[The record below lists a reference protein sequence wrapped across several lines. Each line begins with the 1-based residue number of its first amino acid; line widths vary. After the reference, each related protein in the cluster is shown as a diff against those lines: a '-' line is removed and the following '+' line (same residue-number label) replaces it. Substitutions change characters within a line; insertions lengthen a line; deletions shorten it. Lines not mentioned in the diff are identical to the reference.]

1 MGTPLP
7 KSALMLS
14 VSQAEDRTATLVA
27 AAAKAGADCA
37 DALYVCNASTQISV
51 RLGAL
56 EDVER
61 SEGEEIG
68 LRVFVGSRSASVS
81 SSDLSSEALS
91 ALVDRAVAMARE
103 APEDPWSGLAPQDR
117 LMQAPSP
124 DVEGDDGADP
134 SPAHLRE
141 RAEAAEAAARDVA
154 GVTNSEGAGASAS
167 RTVIA
172 LATSSGFARGYT
184 SSGYGCSAS
193 VIAGEGGGMQRD
205 YAFHST
211 RHVEDLEDSAAI
223 GTRAGERAVKR
234 LNPGKL
240 SSGAMPI
247 VYDPRVGSGL
257 LGHLI
262 GAITGS
268 SIARRTSFLLDSL
281 GEQIFPAG
289 TVVRDDPLRLR
300 GLRSKPFDGEGLPT
314 AARDIIA
321 DGVLTGWLMDSASA
335 RQLGLQ
341 PTGHATRGVGGP
353 PGTGV
358 TNLYLEAGTLSP
370 EELIADIKLGV
381 YVTELIGQGVNGVT
395 GDYSRGAS
403 GFVIRDG
410 KICEPVAEITVAGN
424 LKSMFREITPASDLE
439 FRRSVDVPTI
449 RIEGMMVAGA

>member
-1 MGTPLP
+1 
-7 KSALMLS
+7 MLS
-14 VSQAEDRTATLVA
+14 LSQAEDRTANLVDA
-27 AAAKAGADCA
+27 AARAGADAA
-37 DALYVCNASTQISV
+37 DALYVCNASTQVSV

-81 SSDLSSEALS
+81 SSDLSTDALS

-103 APEDPWSGLAPQDR
+103 APEDLWSGLAPEDR
-117 LMQAPSP
+117 LMRGDAM
-124 DVEGDDGADP
+124 DVDGDDGADP
-134 SPAHLRE
+134 SPADLRE
-141 RAEAAEAAARDVA
+141 RAEMAEGAARGVT

-167 RTVIA
+167 RTIIA
-172 LATSSGFARGYT
+172 LATSHGFARGYM

-205 YAFHST
+205 YAFHSV
-211 RHVEDLEDSAAI
+211 RHLGDLEDAEAI
-223 GTRAGERAVKR
+223 GRRAGERAVKR

-240 SSGAMPI
+240 SSGALPV
-247 VYDPRVGSGL
+247 VYDPRVGAGL

-281 GEQIFPAG
+281 GTQVFAPGI
-289 TVVRDDPLRLR
+289 VVRDDPLRPR

-314 AARDIIA
+314 AASDIIA

-358 TNLYLEAGTLSP
+358 TNLYLEAGKYSSN
-370 EELIADIKLGV
+370 ELIADIKLGV

-410 KICEPVAEITVAGN
+410 RICEPVAEITVAGN
-424 LKSMFREITPASDLE
+424 LKDMFRELTPASDLI
-439 FRRSVDVPTI
+439 FRRAVDVPTI